1 MCFLMYSVKDLIS
14 DKLSFVLMYPHVNT
28 PSELYSPKEMSDT
41 LSAVLVIL
49 GMRKPSSPL
58 LLSKYP
64 MKIRS
69 SVSKYLPEDTSSLKG
84 FFIFCLRTSK
94 FSLTVILTGAC
105 SSVLVMVSS
114 LGAVADF
121 VFWIASVVPVL
132 ECSVR
137 VSSVCS
143 AARTIWG

>member
-1 MCFLMYSVKDLIS
+1 MCFLMYSVKES
-14 DKLSFVLMYPHVNT
+14 RSFRLSSFFKYPHVNT

-105 SSVLVMVSS
+105 SSVLGVSSVLVVVSS

-121 VFWIASVVPVL
+121 VF
-132 ECSVR
+132 
-137 VSSVCS
+137 
-143 AARTIWG
+143 